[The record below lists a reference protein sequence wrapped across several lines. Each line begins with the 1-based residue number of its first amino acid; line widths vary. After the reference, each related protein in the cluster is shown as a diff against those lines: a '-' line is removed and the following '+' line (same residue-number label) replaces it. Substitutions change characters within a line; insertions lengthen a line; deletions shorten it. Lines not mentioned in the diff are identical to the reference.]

1 MRVYFRVYRRVRTFT
16 VSLLATALVRAAWAD
31 PASPPI
37 DFHLD
42 GGDATTTLTEFSRQA
57 HLQLLFDYSVVKGHT
72 TKPLDGTYQP
82 AEALQRLLA
91 NSDLEFDFV
100 NDRTLAVTQKKAPSE
115 SPKVAAAAPKREP
128 PPRHIRNRV
137 SALLSDGIGNALDVI
152 RITGTYVRDEPPV
165 GEELISLKRQDIE
178 ATGAATVA
186 DFLRTLPQAFGGGPN
201 QDTHIG
207 DEALTNSGLGVGIN
221 LRGLGAR
228 ATLVLINGRRVAP
241 SGTEGEY
248 VDIENIPLSAIERV
262 DILPDSASAT
272 YGADAVGGVVNF
284 ILRDRLDGGET
295 IARGGSGTR
304 GDLQEYL
311 FAQTLGKS
319 WESGDSLL
327 SFEYYDR
334 GPLPAADRAYAVSDL
349 RPFGGND
356 FDTNFSNPGNI
367 LSASG
372 QTWAIPAGQ
381 NGMHL
386 TTADLIAGT
395 QNLQN
400 RYGDGREIV
409 PGQKRWTLYG
419 TVHQSLGDF
428 MTWYTDALAGHRE
441 ASQVFGAPVSYATI
455 PATNPFYVNPT
466 GRAGPVMVA
475 YNFARDLGPVTARAD
490 SDTLNL
496 TTGLDFGLGP
506 AWTLRTYASYVR
518 EKQKVV
524 EGGELNATA
533 LALAEADPNPLT
545 AFNPFG
551 DGSNTNAA
559 TLQQI
564 RANDSFWLDSQLK
577 IVDVM
582 ADGPIGTL
590 AGIPFKLA
598 VGAEWRNEL
607 FSWTTLVPGT
617 LGSSPLRSS
626 DLNRRV
632 TSAFGELLVP
642 LFNDKNALPGL
653 RSLELSVAARYENFT
668 SYGSG
673 TAPKYSLVWSPI
685 KSVALRG
692 SWSRS
697 VRPPTLYDLDTSHN
711 GVALLPIPTPA
722 APGGST
728 TALIW
733 SGGNAGIRPERA
745 QSWTAGLD
753 FTPAFAPGLSLGLTY
768 FRTEFKDRLQT
779 IPFSVSML
787 TDPAYAAIVT
797 HNPSAAQIDYACT
810 HSLFLQGPVDLCTG
824 TPVNTLVDLRVSNL
838 ARLLTDGVDFS
849 GNYERST
856 DFGKLAFALAGT
868 WLKDFSEAQTPNLPL
883 ASLLNTQNEPID
895 LRFRASAGWQ
905 YRGWQAQVAANFTDG
920 YRDTASIPGRSVRSW
935 TTFDVQLAYDFASDA
950 HAWLQGLRIELNARN
965 VFNVDPPF
973 LNNQVTFIGYDQE
986 NANPYGRQL
995 SLQLRKKW

>member
-1 MRVYFRVYRRVRTFT
+1 M
-16 VSLLATALVRAAWAD
+16 SLLATALASAVWAE
-31 PASPPI
+31 PVFPPI
-37 DFHLD
+37 EFHVD

-57 HLQLLFDYSVVKGHT
+57 HLQLLFDYNVVKGHT

-82 AEALQRLLA
+82 TEALQRLLA

-100 NDRTLAVTQKKAPSE
+100 NDRTLAVTQKKAPTE
-115 SPKVAAAAPKREP
+115 SAKVAAAEPKREA
-128 PPRHIRNRV
+128 PRRIRNRV
-137 SALLSDGIGNALDVI
+137 LPSISDGVGNALDVI
-152 RITGTYVRDEPPV
+152 RITGTYVRDESPV
-165 GEELISLKRQDIE
+165 GEELISLTREDIE
-178 ATGAATVA
+178 ATGSATVA

-241 SGTEGEY
+241 SGTEGEF

-272 YGADAVGGVVNF
+272 YGSDAVGGVVNF

-319 WESGDSLL
+319 WNSGDALV

-334 GPLPAADRAYAVSDL
+334 GALPAADRAYAMSDL
-349 RPFGGND
+349 RRFGGND
-356 FDTNFSNPGNI
+356 FDTNFSNPGNVI
-367 LSASG
+367 NPATG
-372 QTWAIPAGQ
+372 QAWAIPAGQ
-381 NGMHL
+381 NGTHL
-386 TTADLIAGT
+386 TAADLIAGT
-395 QNLQN
+395 QNLQSRFAN
-400 RYGDGREIV
+400 GREIV
-409 PGQKRWTLYG
+409 PSQKRWTLYA
-419 TVHQSLGDF
+419 TVHQAVGDF

-441 ASQVFGAPVSYATI
+441 AGQVYGAVDSYATI

-466 GRAGPVMVA
+466 GGNGPVRVA
-475 YNFARDLGPVTARAD
+475 YNFANDLGPLTAQAD

-496 TTGLDFGLGP
+496 TTGFDFDLGP
-506 AWTLRTYASYVR
+506 SWTLRTYASYVR
-518 EKQKVV
+518 EKQKVL
-524 EGGELNATA
+524 EGDEINATA

-551 DGSNTNAA
+551 EGSNTSAA

-564 RANDSFWLDSQLK
+564 RTNDSFWLDSQLK
-577 IVDVM
+577 TVDVT
-582 ADGPIGTL
+582 ADGPIGTV
-590 AGIPFKLA
+590 AGVPLKLA

-607 FSWTTLVPGT
+607 FSWTTLAPGT
-617 LGSSPLRSS
+617 LAPSAVNSSNLS
-626 DLNRRV
+626 RRV
-632 TSAFGELLVP
+632 ASAYGELLVP
-642 LFNDKNALPGL
+642 LFGERNALPGL
-653 RSLELSVAARYENFT
+653 RALEISAAARYENFT
-668 SYGSG
+668 RYGSG

-685 KSVALRG
+685 KSVSLRG
-692 SWSRS
+692 TWSRS

-711 GVALLPIPTPA
+711 GAALLPLPNPA
-722 APGGST
+722 VPGSMT

-733 SGGNAGIRPERA
+733 SGGNSGVRPERA

-753 FTPAFAPGLSLGLTY
+753 FTPVAAPGLSLGLTY

-779 IPFSVSML
+779 IPFAISML

-797 HNPSAAQIDYACT
+797 HNPSAAQVDYACT
-810 HSLFLQGPVDLCTG
+810 HSLFLQGPVGLCTG
-824 TPVNTLVDLRVSNL
+824 SPVTTLVDLRVSNL
-838 ARLLTDGVDFS
+838 ARLITDGVDFS
-849 GNYERST
+849 GNYERGT
-856 DFGKLAFALAGT
+856 DFGKLAFALSGT

-883 ASLLNTQNEPID
+883 ISLLNTQNEPVD

-905 YRGWQAQVAANFTDG
+905 YRGWQAQVAANFTNG
-920 YRDTASIPGRSVRSW
+920 YRDTASVPERRVRSW
-935 TTFDVQLAYDFASDA
+935 TTFDVQLAYDFPSDTN
-950 HAWLQGLRIELNARN
+950 AWLQGLRLELNARN

-995 SLQLRKKW
+995 SLQLRKRW